1 MRGPAPPGQPGLE
14 RSLHAA
20 VRGPRLRRVADY
32 TAHSYYG
39 DYLPLLVIVAVGALL
54 VGAMHAG
61 NRLLRPSRPTREKQ
75 LTYECGVD
83 PVGEG
88 WAQTHVRYYVYAYL
102 YVIFAVDAVFLFPWA
117 TVFGALGWATVAE
130 MAVFVGFVVVGLVYA
145 WRKGVL
151 TWT

>member
-1 MRGPAPPGQPGLE
+1 MPGNHG
-14 RSLHAA
+14 
-20 VRGPRLRRVADY
+20 
-32 TAHSYYG
+32 YYA
-39 DYLPLLVIVAVGALL
+39 DYLPLVTIVVVGVLL
-54 VGAMHAG
+54 VGAMLAG
-61 NRLLRPSRPTREKQ
+61 NRLLRPSHATPEKL

-117 TVFGALGWATVAE
+117 TVFAALGWVSVGE
-130 MAVFVGFVVVGLVYA
+130 MGVFIGFLAVGLVYA
-145 WRKGVL
+145 WRQGVL

>member
-1 MRGPAPPGQPGLE
+1 M
-14 RSLHAA
+14 
-20 VRGPRLRRVADY
+20 ADY
-32 TAHSYYG
+32 ADAEYFGTYV
-39 DYLPLLVIVAVGALL
+39 PLLAMTIVGVLL
-54 VGAMHAG
+54 VSSMFLG
-61 NRLLRPSRPTREKQ
+61 NRLLRPTARTEEKL

-88 WAQTHVRYYVYAYL
+88 WAQTHVRYYVFAYL

-117 TVFGALGWATVAE
+117 TVFAGLGWVSVAE
-130 MAVFVGFVVVGLVYA
+130 MGIFVGFIAVGLVYA

>member
-1 MRGPAPPGQPGLE
+1 MI
-14 RSLHAA
+14 
-20 VRGPRLRRVADY
+20 VADY
-32 TAHSYYG
+32 YEA
-39 DYLPLLVIVAVGALL
+39 YLPVLGILVIGVLL
-54 VGAMHAG
+54 VGAMFFG
-61 NRLLRPSRPTREKQ
+61 NRMLRPSHPTRQKL

-102 YVIFAVDAVFLFPWA
+102 YVVFAVDAVFLFPWA
-117 TVFGALGWATVAE
+117 TVFEGLGWTSVGE
-130 MAVFVGFVVVGLVYA
+130 MGVFIGFVAIGLVYA

>member
-1 MRGPAPPGQPGLE
+1 M
-14 RSLHAA
+14 
-20 VRGPRLRRVADY
+20 ADTGGTDY
-32 TAHSYYG
+32 LGT
-39 DYLPLLVIVAVGALL
+39 YLPLAAIVVIGVLL
-54 VGAMHAG
+54 VAAMFSG
-61 NRLLRPSRPTREKQ
+61 NRLLRPTHSTPEK
-75 LTYECGVD
+75 LLSYECGVD

-117 TVFGALGWATVAE
+117 TVFGGLGWVTVGE
-130 MAVFVGFVVVGLVYA
+130 MGVFLGFIAVGLVYA